1 MSNVNREYA
10 MAVFSVGLENGSLDD
25 ISRDL
30 DFLTEPL
37 RENRGYIAF
46 LLSPDIPKE
55 ERIEALREA
64 FKDKVCPDTLNFM
77 TLLVENKR
85 ADSFSGIIEEYNK
98 LYRESKRVSLARV
111 KSAVALT
118 EEQKERLKA
127 RLTEQVG
134 HEVILECLV
143 DETLLGG
150 ISVEF
155 DDSKIDGSLKT
166 RLQNIKD
173 VMDK

>member
-1 MSNVNREYA
+1 M
-10 MAVFSVGLENGSLDD
+10 G
-25 ISRDL
+25 
-30 DFLTEPL
+30 
-37 RENRGYIAF
+37 
-46 LLSPDIPKE
+46 
-55 ERIEALREA
+55 
-64 FKDKVCPDTLNFM
+64 
-77 TLLVENKR
+77 
-85 ADSFSGIIEEYNK
+85 K
-98 LYRESKRVSLARV
+98 LYVECLERKIKVRKLA
-111 KSAVALT
+111 KAVYKTLG
-118 EEQKERLKA
+118 QKEKLKA
-127 RLTEQVG
+127 RLTGQVG